1 MSIFHRKKKIRL
13 ILTDSQLRIIRTSM
27 IWKRNQL
34 IATGHYTDAIDE
46 LLPKLI
52 R

>member
-1 MSIFHRKKKIRL
+1 
-13 ILTDSQLRIIRTSM
+13 M